1 MVLFNRWMCF
11 ENIRKKKK
19 KETIDEYQI
28 FTMENQSRSDGDEDI
43 TCEINVDGEVSI
55 AEKQLSQ
62 KQHKSFIEIDVNN
75 N

>member
-1 MVLFNRWMCF
+1 
-11 ENIRKKKK
+11 
-19 KETIDEYQI
+19 
-28 FTMENQSRSDGDEDI
+28 MENQSRSDGDEDI